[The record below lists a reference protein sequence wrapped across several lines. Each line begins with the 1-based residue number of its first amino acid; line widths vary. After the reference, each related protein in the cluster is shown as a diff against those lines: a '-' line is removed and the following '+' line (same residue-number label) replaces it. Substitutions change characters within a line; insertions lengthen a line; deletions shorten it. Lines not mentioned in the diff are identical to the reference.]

1 MMTVWWANHLK
12 NKDDLKIGEAL
23 KIPPV
28 NGIVVTVQTS
38 DTLDILAARYHSDPA
53 DIVAVNQLADP
64 VLVVG
69 QTLTIPGA
77 RSTPIAAPKP
87 APTTTTTT
95 HRHSSGGGGS
105 VRPPAAYSGGKL
117 LWPVAGGY
125 ISQYFHYGHYAIDIA
140 ADAGTK
146 VMAAASGT
154 VTFAGWKNN
163 GGGHQ
168 VWVSHG
174 PKPDTAYKHLSSG
187 SVWGGPAGSPRE
199 EGGSV
204 GV

>member
-77 RSTPIAAPKP
+77 RSTPIAEPKP

-95 HRHSSGGGGS
+95 HRHSSGSGGS
-105 VRPPAAYSGGKL
+105 GPPPAPYSGGQL
-117 LWPVAGGY
+117 PWPGARGGDPP
-125 ISQYFHYGHYAIDIA
+125 GLPLRPL
-140 ADAGTK
+140 
-146 VMAAASGT
+146 
-154 VTFAGWKNN
+154 
-163 GGGHQ
+163 
-168 VWVSHG
+168 SH
-174 PKPDTAYKHLSSG
+174 H
-187 SVWGGPAGSPRE
+187 
-199 EGGSV
+199 
-204 GV
+204 